1 MNWFVFESSAIVK
14 RYVAETGSQWVEEVC
29 DPTQGHQIVIC
40 DLCITEVASALS
52 RLQREGRLTIDERD
66 QIYADFLAHCRTEY
80 VLVPITRQMLEEAG
94 TLCFRHPLRALD
106 AIHLAAALH
115 VARAA
120 RRQGLTI
127 TFVSADDALLNSA
140 RIEGLG
146 VENPNWHP

>member
-1 MNWFVFESSAIVK
+1 MSWFVFESSAIIK
-14 RYVAETGSQWVEEVC
+14 RYVAETGSQWVEEIC
-29 DPTQGHQIVIC
+29 DLSQGHQIVLC

-52 RLQREGRLTIDERD
+52 RLQREGRLTTEERD
-66 QIYADFLAHCRTEY
+66 RVYNDFLAHCRNEY

-106 AIHLAAALH
+106 AIHLAAALQ
-115 VARAA
+115 VARTI
-120 RRQGLTI
+120 RQQGLTI

-140 RIEGLG
+140 QVEGLS